1 MWDEVFAYFIG
12 TDGGANLVQAELCL
26 LLTLRCYVT
35 RGRVQTENGGDFNE
49 LLVTK
54 HSTGA
59 ALASVCSP
67 LCFLLSLVVCVP
79 PHYAGPHFQLAF

>member
-12 TDGGANLVQAELCL
+12 TDGGANLAQAELCL

-59 ALASVCSP
+59 ALASVC
-67 LCFLLSLVVCVP
+67 FLLSLVVCVP
-79 PHYAGPHFQLAF
+79 PHYAGLHFQLAL